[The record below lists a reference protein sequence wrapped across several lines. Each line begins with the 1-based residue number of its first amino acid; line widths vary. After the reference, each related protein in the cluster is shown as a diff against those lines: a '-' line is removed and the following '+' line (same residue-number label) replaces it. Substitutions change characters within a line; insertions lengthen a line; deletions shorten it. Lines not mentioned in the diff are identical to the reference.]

1 MAFDLSSA
9 EPDIILRDSEF
20 DRVRDQRQQDVPA
33 DESPPTINRSA
44 FDLSSAEPDISP
56 SEVSPELVPSGLT
69 AAIPDVDD
77 QQELA
82 ETGVEE
88 ALRNIPGFSEIAE
101 FASSV
106 NRPVLETLDF
116 LGPDTVNAIL
126 GLAGT
131 DVRVPT
137 LAGSIPGT
145 EGGFIEPGL
154 TRDVIRAAGETST
167 LAAGGGALLRGLAS
181 RLPSVAAAGESIGA
195 GTLRQVAGTTAT
207 EDVALG
213 LVSGAGGAIGKEF
226 GGDTGELAGS
236 IAAPILPVIAKQG
249 LSSAVR
255 SIFRGGEEGRQ
266 AVDESIKAFD
276 VSGSTPT
283 LGQATGRPSLQAI
296 ESTSGKAP
304 GGRPLRDQLDDVSSN
319 IQGKLQTIADDLS
332 GVQGEEAAGRVIQ
345 RGITGDDG
353 FVSRFR
359 SKSNE
364 LWNNLDKAVSPET
377 NATVTNTKQALD
389 DLVRG
394 DDFGGILDNPQLV
407 QIKNVLD
414 ESGESITYETL
425 KDLRG
430 LIGRRLGSNDL
441 ISDIP
446 RAELKQLY
454 GAMTDDIKAV
464 AGSVSDDALKSFNRA
479 NSFTRA
485 GHSRLDDFVERVT
498 NKVDLDKVFRAVT
511 RGGEGSQTVNAFKR
525 SLTPDEWNVV
535 TSNVIRRLGKAS
547 PGQQDAL
554 GEAFS
559 LNKFLT
565 DWNKL
570 GDAKNAMFSGTK
582 QLNVLRDDLDK
593 IAKTASRVKDASR
606 ELAGQSGTAQLATSI
621 GTGGVATGAL
631 LSGNLK
637 VAGSVLALVAANN
650 GAARLMSSPKFVKWL
665 SQSTNIN
672 ESQLPA
678 QIAKLPALINKSNPE
693 DAKAISQFIEDA
705 KGGEEQ
711 AQTQAAQN

>member
-1 MAFDLSSA
+1 MSARDELERLRATIRSREGIRSANQDLALEMPDQQLTQENIPPMAEAPRAELERLRVSTPKTVQQDPSA
-9 EPDIILRDSEF
+9 EP
-20 DRVRDQRQQDVPA
+20 
-33 DESPPTINRSA
+33 
-44 FDLSSAEPDISP
+44 
-56 SEVSPELVPSGLT
+56 
-69 AAIPDVDD
+69 
-77 QQELA
+77 ELA
-82 ETGVEE
+82 STGVEQ

-101 FASSV
+101 FAASV

-116 LGPDTVNAIL
+116 LGPDTINAIL
-126 GLAGT
+126 SLSGT
-131 DVRVPT
+131 DTRVPT
-137 LAGSIPGT
+137 LTESIPGT
-145 EGGFIEPGL
+145 QGGFIEPGL
-154 TRDVIRAAGETST
+154 TRDVIRAAGETVP
-167 LAAGGGALLRGLAS
+167 LAAGGGALLRGFAS
-181 RLPSVAAAGESIGA
+181 RLPSQAIASESIGA
-195 GTLRQVAGTTAT
+195 GALRQAAGTTASQ
-207 EDVALG
+207 DVALG
-213 LVSGAGGAIGKEF
+213 AASGAGAAAGREF

-236 IAAPILPVIAKQG
+236 IAAPILPVLAKQG
-249 LSSAVR
+249 LSAAVR

-266 AVDESIKAFD
+266 AVEESVKAFN

-304 GGRPLRDQLDDVSSN
+304 GGRPLRNQLNEVSEN
-319 IQGKLQTIADDLS
+319 IQGKLQVIADDLS
-332 GVQGEEAAGRVIQ
+332 TVQGEEAAGRAIQ

-359 SKSNE
+359 STSNE
-364 LWNNLDKAVSPET
+364 LWNKLDQSVPPTTTANVK
-377 NATVTNTKQALD
+377 NTRAALD

-407 QIKNVLD
+407 RISDTL
-414 ESGESITYETL
+414 GEAGDTVDYQTL
-425 KDLRG
+425 RDLRG

-454 GAMTDDIKAV
+454 GAMTDDIKEV
-464 AGSVSDDALKSFNRA
+464 AGSVSEDALKSFTRA
-479 NSFTRA
+479 NNFTRA

-535 TSNVIRRLGKAS
+535 TSNVIRRLGRAT

-570 GDAKNAMFSGTK
+570 GESKNAMFSGTK
-582 QLNVLRDDLDK
+582 KLNVMRDDLDK
-593 IAKTASRVKDASR
+593 IAQTASRVKDASK
-606 ELAGQSGTAQLATSI
+606 ELAGQSGTAQLATAVAAGGGI
-621 GTGGVATGAL
+621 GGAL
-631 LSGNLK
+631 LSGNVG
-637 VAGSVLALVAANN
+637 VAGSILSIVAANN
-650 GAARLMSSPKFVKWL
+650 GAARLMSSPKFVRWL
-665 SQSTNIN
+665 SQSTDIN

-678 QIAKLPALINKSNPE
+678 QIAKLPALINKSDPE
-693 DAKAISQFIEDA
+693 EAKAISQFIEDA
-705 KGGEEQ
+705 KGEGQ
-711 AQTQAAQN
+711 